1 MNAAFCCASLGIV
14 PTVRHAD
21 YIGSWLEVLRED
33 NRAIV
38 RAASHASKAA
48 DWLLSFLPP
57 DEQPAVETV
66 SSIDR
71 RAA

>member
-1 MNAAFCCASLGIV
+1 MSAAFCCASLGIV

-21 YIGSWLEVLRED
+21 YIGAWLEVLRED

-38 RAASHASKAA
+38 RAASQASKAA
-48 DWLLSFLPP
+48 DWILSFLLD
-57 DEQPAVETV
+57 DEASDTDADA
-66 SSIDR
+66 IDR